1 MKDYTD
7 LINRAQSDLN
17 DFGKVSPSV
26 AQELVNALIAVTG
39 DKVFACNGGD
49 DDMHVNKV
57 IDWKAGK

>member
-39 DKVFACNGGD
+39 DKVFVCNGVD
-49 DDMHVNKV
+49 DD
-57 IDWKAGK
+57 